1 MLTRRKQI
9 KSFGETIRKAY
20 ILRAFLVFRN
30 KKKVRMRLSSELA
43 GTPVLI
49 LREGASRSRGR
60 EAQHGNI
67 MAARIVA
74 EAVKSALGPKGM
86 DKMLVDSFGDVT
98 ITSDGRTILDEMD
111 IQHPAAKM
119 MVEVA
124 KTQDDEVGDG
134 TTTAV
139 ITAGELLG
147 KAEDLIEKNVHP
159 TVIIDGYRKAAD
171 KALETIEKIAIS
183 VDSNDKAS
191 LEKVAMTSMASK
203 LVAESKEYLAKIASS
218 AILQVAEK
226 VEDGFKVDIDD
237 VKVEKKAGEALTD
250 TKLINGVVLDKEV
263 VHSGMPKRV
272 EKAKIALI
280 DSPLEIEKTEF
291 DAKIN
296 IESPEQMD
304 AFLKQ
309 EENMIKEMVEK
320 LAAKG
325 ANVILCQ
332 KGIDDMAQHFLSRKN
347 ILAVRRVKKSDM
359 EKLAKSTGGKLI
371 TNLDDT
377 TKKDLGYAQL
387 VEERKI
393 GDDKMTFIEGCKNP
407 RAVTILIRG
416 GTERIVDEAERSL
429 HDALCVARDVV
440 EEPKIVAGGGAPEME
455 VAKVLKAYAE
465 TLPGRE
471 QLAVM
476 CFAEALEAIPTTL
489 AENAGLD
496 PIDIISEL
504 RARHEKGEIWAGVEV
519 HTGKV
524 KNMKEEGVF
533 EPIAVKKQ
541 IIKSCTEAA
550 SMLLKIDD
558 IIASGKMKAPP
569 MPPGGPPGGPGM
581 MPPGAGAY

>member
-1 MLTRRKQI
+1 
-9 KSFGETIRKAY
+9 
-20 ILRAFLVFRN
+20 
-30 KKKVRMRLSSELA
+30 MRLSSELA

-49 LREGASRSRGR
+49 LREGASRSRGK
-60 EAQHGNI
+60 EAQHANI

-98 ITSDGRTILDEMD
+98 ITSDGRTVLDEMD

-147 KAEDLIEKNVHP
+147 KAEDLVEKNVHP

-171 KALETIEKIAIS
+171 KALETLEKISIS
-183 VDSNDKAS
+183 IEATDRTSI
-191 LEKVAMTSMASK
+191 EKVAMTSMASK
-203 LVAESKEYLAKIASS
+203 LVAESKEYLAKIATS

-226 VEDGFKVDIDD
+226 AEDGLKVDIDD

-280 DSPLEIEKTEF
+280 DSPIEIEKTEF

-332 KGIDDMAQHFLSRKN
+332 KGIDDLAQHFLSRKN

-359 EKLAKSTGGKLI
+359 EKLAKSTGGKVI

-393 GDDKMTFIEGCKNP
+393 GDDKMTFVEGCKNP

-455 VAKVLKAYAE
+455 VAKVLKEYAE

-476 CFAEALEAIPTTL
+476 CYAEALESIPTTL

-504 RARHEKGEIWAGVEV
+504 RASHEKGEVWAGVDV
-519 HTGKV
+519 HAGKV
-524 KNMKEEGVF
+524 ENMKKLGVF
-533 EPIAVKKQ
+533 DPVAVKKQ

-558 IIASGKMKAPP
+558 VIASGKMKAPP
-569 MPPGGPPGGPGM
+569 MPPGGPGGPGM

>member
-1 MLTRRKQI
+1 
-9 KSFGETIRKAY
+9 
-20 ILRAFLVFRN
+20 
-30 KKKVRMRLSSELA
+30 MRLSSELA

-60 EAQHGNI
+60 EAQHANI
-67 MAARIVA
+67 MAAQIVA

-98 ITSDGRTILDEMD
+98 ITSDGRTVLDEMD

-124 KTQDDEVGDG
+124 KTQDAEVGDG

-171 KALETIEKIAIS
+171 KALETLEKIAIS
-183 VDSNDKAS
+183 VGSTDKTFI
-191 LEKVAMTSMASK
+191 EKVAMTSMASK

-237 VKVEKKAGEALTD
+237 IKVEKKAGEALTD
-250 TKLINGVVLDKEV
+250 TTLINGVVLDKEV

-272 EKAKIALI
+272 EKAKIALL
-280 DSPLEIEKTEF
+280 DSPIEIEKTEF

-347 ILAVRRVKKSDM
+347 ILALRRIKKSDM
-359 EKLAKSTGGKLI
+359 EKLAKATGGKVI
-371 TNLDDT
+371 TSLDDM

-393 GDDKMTFIEGCKNP
+393 GDDKMTFVEGCKNP

-455 VAKVLKAYAE
+455 VAKALKEYAE

-504 RARHEKGEIWAGVEV
+504 RARHEKGEVWAGVDV
-519 HTGKV
+519 HAGKV
-524 KNMKEEGVF
+524 KNMKEVGVF
-533 EPIAVKKQ
+533 EPIVVKKQ

-581 MPPGAGAY
+581 MPGAGAY